1 MTQYGLLGHPLGHSF
16 SRKFHNE
23 RFASLGIDAEYLNFD
38 LADISTLPQVIAE
51 HPELS
56 GLNVTIPYKQEVM
69 QFLDELDPV
78 AARIGAV
85 NTVKFIRGSV
95 TGRAGIPGLRLIGYN
110 TDIIGFRDSIRPLL
124 IEAGILAPKV
134 NPETAELGTLKPE
147 TLKPGTLKPG
157 TLDPETAQ
165 LETLKPE
172 TLNPETAK
180 PETLKPETAKPEPSA
195 LILGTG
201 GASRAIRVAL
211 EDMGIEPVFVSRTP
225 APGRLTYAD
234 LTPEV
239 IAQHRVIVNCSPVGM
254 FPHVDA
260 CPDIPYECLTPG
272 HVCYDLIYN
281 PAEPL
286 FLTKA
291 KAQGAR
297 IMSGGAMLEGQAIA
311 SYNIWIS

>member
-23 RFASLGIDAEYLNFD
+23 RFASLGIEAEYLNFD
-38 LADISTLPQVIAE
+38 LADISTLPQVITE

-85 NTVKFIRGSV
+85 NTVKFIRGTE

-124 IEAGILAPKV
+124 IEAGILDPKV
-134 NPETAELGTLKPE
+134 NPETAELGTLNPE
-147 TLKPGTLKPG
+147 TAKLE
-157 TLDPETAQ
+157 TLDP
-165 LETLKPE
+165 ETLKPE
-172 TLNPETAK
+172 TAKLETLN

-239 IAQHRVIVNCSPVGM
+239 MAQHRVIVNCSPVGM

-291 KAQGAR
+291 KAQGAH

>member
-38 LADISTLPQVIAE
+38 LADITTLPQVIAE

-124 IEAGILAPKV
+124 IEAGILVPKV
-134 NPETAELGTLKPE
+134 NPEAAKL
-147 TLKPGTLKPG
+147 G
-157 TLDPETAQ
+157 TLDPET
-165 LETLKPE
+165 LD
-172 TLNPETAK
+172 
-180 PETLKPETAKPEPSA
+180 PETAKPEPSA

-239 IAQHRVIVNCSPVGM
+239 MAQHRVIVNCSPVGM

-281 PAEPL
+281 PVEPL

-291 KAQGAR
+291 KAQGAH